1 MWLGMLFYSATMC
14 RGYLHAKSLDEGGEF
29 LSYVWLV
36 LSLRGAKTLA
46 DKLQIPEGDDEEPT
60 P

>member
-1 MWLGMLFYSATMC
+1 MLFYSATMC
-14 RGYLHAKSLDEGGEF
+14 RGYLHAKSLDEGGEL

-46 DKLQIPEGDDEEPT
+46 DKLQMPEGDDEEPT